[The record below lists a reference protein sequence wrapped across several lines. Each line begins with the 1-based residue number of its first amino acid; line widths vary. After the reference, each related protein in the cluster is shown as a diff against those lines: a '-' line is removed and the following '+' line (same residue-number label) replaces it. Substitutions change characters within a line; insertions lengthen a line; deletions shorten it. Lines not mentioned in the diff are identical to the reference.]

1 MYGTR
6 TPAVVLRV
14 VPSGKWFVI
23 FMRVT
28 LSFELPCL
36 ILRRRAAAT
45 AQLSREGGFLM
56 WVYYSP
62 VGTFSIK
69 QNPDGRY
76 GLFVGSECFGSYS
89 TPVQAADDV
98 YLHVTGC
105 TEWDMLDGKVSGE
118 PTDLSEWEKV

>member
-1 MYGTR
+1 MWFYR
-6 TPAVVLRV
+6 SPA
-14 VPSGKWFVI
+14 
-23 FMRVT
+23 
-28 LSFELPCL
+28 
-36 ILRRRAAAT
+36 
-45 AQLSREGGFLM
+45 
-56 WVYYSP
+56 
-62 VGTFSIK
+62 GTFSIK